1 MRYIRQKRKNIE
13 AVVEAVKEAHATGQ
27 PVLVGTITI
36 EVSELLSRM
45 LKKEGIQH
53 NVLNAKYHEMEA
65 EIVADA
71 GVHGAVTI
79 ATNMA
84 GRGTDI
90 KLDDDAKSCRRSED
104 YWYRAS

>member
-1 MRYIRQKRKNIE
+1 MQKDSLFWSVRSRLKC
-13 AVVEAVKEAHATGQ
+13 
-27 PVLVGTITI
+27 P
-36 EVSELLSRM
+36 ELLSGM
-45 LKKEGIQH
+45 LKKEGIKH
-53 NVLNAKYHEMEA
+53 NVLNAKYHEQEA

-90 KLDDDAKSCRRSED
+90 KLMMLQGK
-104 YWYRAS
+104 RAALRL

>member
-1 MRYIRQKRKNIE
+1 MRYIKQKQKKYH
-13 AVVEAVKEAHATGQ
+13 AVVEEVKRAHATGQ

-36 EVSELLSRM
+36 EVSELLSGM
-45 LKKEGIQH
+45 LKKEGIKH
-53 NVLNAKYHEMEA
+53 NVLNAKYHEQEA

-84 GRGTDI
+84 GR
-90 KLDDDAKSCRRSED
+90 
-104 YWYRAS
+104 WYGY